1 MSGIERRR
9 RDTELLQGFHLVL
22 HQGDQRRNNDCRP
35 LHTEGRDLV
44 AERLAATRRHEDKGV
59 PFGNDMIDNVGL
71 ISPECG
77 IAENGGKNLGRV
89 TQHTP
94 LYSHPVADQ
103 WVIGGRRRVIRLRRL
118 VRSAALLQLF
128 LERLYFE
135 GGFGEE

>member
-1 MSGIERRR
+1 
-9 RDTELLQGFHLVL
+9 
-22 HQGDQRRNNDCRP
+22 
-35 LHTEGRDLV
+35 
-44 AERLAATRRHEDKGV
+44 
-59 PFGNDMIDNVGL
+59 MIDNVGL
-71 ISPECG
+71 VPPERG
-77 IAENGGKNLGRV
+77 IAENGGENLDRV

-103 WVIGGRRRVIRLRRL
+103 WGIGGRRRVIRLRRL